1 MHHFL
6 NGISLLFNPFETQ
19 ELYFKNQ
26 AQHESY
32 WLTALAYLSQAYHV
46 EQEKRTTQSQK
57 QKRTSVKTR
66 LFLSRTN
73 THSRNAC
80 TL

>member
-1 MHHFL
+1 MAILENPKPLNPKHMHHFL
-6 NGISLLFNPFETQ
+6 NGISLLFNPLETQ

-46 EQEKRTTQSQK
+46 EQEKRTTEPD
-57 QKRTSVKTR
+57 RTLGL
-66 LFLSRTN
+66 LFFE
-73 THSRNAC
+73 
-80 TL
+80 